1 MNNIQ
6 SKKDQD
12 FHQTLRLYSERLNE
26 EKEKSLSYLHR
37 ISEMTEEC
45 IRKDN
50 EITRL
55 NRANH

>member
-26 EKEKSLSYLHR
+26 EKEKSLGYLQR
-37 ISEMTEEC
+37 VNELTEEC

-50 EITRL
+50 
-55 NRANH
+55 